1 MKIKYR
7 QFFPVTWS
15 RDPFRKGKRITERK
29 GMADISD
36 EDCGQFLKALSIDWN
51 IPEPDTGNALAFYE
65 EMMNR
70 FSHD

>member
-1 MKIKYR
+1 
-7 QFFPVTWS
+7 
-15 RDPFRKGKRITERK
+15 
-29 GMADISD
+29 MADISD

-70 FSHD
+70 FPHD